1 MLPRRDSAAVV
12 LDGPTT
18 VIDLGGLR
26 IVSDPTFDDAG
37 PSGYL
42 TKLSDAK
49 VTAADLGAVDVVLVS
64 HDQHPDNLDVRG
76 RAFALAA
83 PLVLT
88 TAASA
93 PRLGPLLRGPRRDR
107 TRLRGSRAERHP
119 AVGGPRQ
126 LGGPARVNA
135 CAA

>member
-1 MLPRRDSAAVV
+1 MV

-42 TKLSDAK
+42 TKLTDAK
-49 VTAADLGAVDVVLVS
+49 VTEADLGAVDGVLVN
-64 HDQHPDNLDVRG
+64 HDQYPGNLDARG
-76 RAFALAA
+76 REFALAA

-88 TAASA
+88 TAAVSTA
-93 PRLGPLLRGPRRDR
+93 PGPRRR
-107 TRLRGSRAERHP
+107 GTARLE
-119 AVGGPRQ
+119 
-126 LGGPARVNA
+126 
-135 CAA
+135 